1 MGLMSPR
8 RRAGDRGDGS
18 RSFMIGLAITLILLL
33 GLAAAFQ
40 PSIRIAFPRAPSGME
55 VQLKPSE
62 DIELERKYGPLAP
75 VVKSF
80 KDVGDAFASLFGGG
94 SGAAAVGLETEL
106 GYTSTTG
113 QTISF
118 LQSFSG
124 VGMIGMSG
132 VFVKSSLGDYKALK
146 LYDAERN
153 AEGEV
158 WVRPSVRIKT
168 FEGVPA
174 EWDVAVKIMITVD
187 GEVIDEAALTRRGS
201 GTPPEKIELD
211 KVSIR
216 GKAFYALLLGEKEMA
231 KKLIRRAVEAV
242 PGEVNIPNEPPKGMA
257 RQICFHADYRGAVR
271 FEGEDE
277 PSIKEVKGI
286 KLGCFNFEFKQ
297 TGAFEMIV
305 DKDVTVAPLAEVFLT
320 GESGMQGLT
329 PMLETMSAT
338 ITRDGTT
345 YVVTNVIT
353 KWQTTT
359 ITTTRIVTE
368 RYPVTVTITVT
379 KVGNIIGPL
388 AGVLLMKWPYSEFIF
403 IAGGG

>member
-1 MGLMSPR
+1 LMSPR
-8 RRAGDRGDGS
+8 RRAGGGRGDGS

-40 PSIRIAFPRAPSGME
+40 PSIRIAFPQAPSGME

-80 KDVGDAFASLFGGG
+80 KDIGDAFASLFGGG
-94 SGAAAVGLETEL
+94 SRAAAVGLEAEM

-113 QTISF
+113 ETMSF
-118 LQSFSG
+118 LQKFSG
-124 VGMIGMSG
+124 VGLMGMAG
-132 VFVKSSLGDYKALK
+132 VFVKPSLGDYKALK

-216 GKAFYALLLGEKEMA
+216 GKAFYALLLGEKEIA
-231 KKLIRRAVEAV
+231 KKLIKRAVEAV

-277 PSIKEVKGI
+277 PSIKEVKGM

-305 DKDVTVAPLAEVFLT
+305 DKNVTVAPLAEIFLS

-338 ITRDGTT
+338 VVKEGTT

-353 KWQTTT
+353 KWQTKTV
-359 ITTTRIVTE
+359 TTTAYVTKPV
-368 RYPVTVTITVT
+368 PVTVTITVT
-379 KVGNIIGPL
+379 KAGNIVGPL

-403 IAGGG
+403 IARGG